1 LEWKTAVCHQAEIA
15 IRSTKQLIESV
26 SEELFSKKIHENKRS
41 LGELI
46 AHIAVICEADLHIMK
61 EATAE
66 EMNVFYQRCNVATK
80 EECLAALERSFH
92 VFQKELL
99 QAEDMDHKTTS
110 YWGVTYSRAEWYIE
124 IIAHLYHHRGQLHTY
139 VTVLK
144 QETDVTLFE

>member
-1 LEWKTAVCHQAEIA
+1 MEWKTAVCHQAEIA

-26 SEELFSKKIHENKRS
+26 SEELFSKKIHEGKRS

-61 EATAE
+61 EATVE
-66 EMNVFYQRCNVATK
+66 EMNDFYQRCNVTTK
-80 EECLAALERSFH
+80 QECLGELEHSFR
-92 VFQKELL
+92 VFQKEILHV
-99 QAEDMDHKTTS
+99 EDIEKKTTS

-139 VTVLK
+139 LTVLK
-144 QETDVTLFE
+144 QKTDVTLFE